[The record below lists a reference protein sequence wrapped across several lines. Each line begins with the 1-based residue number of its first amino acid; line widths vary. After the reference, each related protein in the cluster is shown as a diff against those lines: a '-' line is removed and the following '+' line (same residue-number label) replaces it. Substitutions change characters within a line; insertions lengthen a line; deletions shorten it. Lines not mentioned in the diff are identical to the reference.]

1 MKYLFSILLIIFYVS
16 HSNAADETYDCDKI
30 AKYYEKE
37 WGVDDINFLDEGTYL
52 KNKTQFKDI
61 SFRRIWVYDTPL
73 FGLQISFKNRF
84 HNMCFNDRTF
94 PYGIIV
100 EENQNNLVFHVITNV
115 GKNRV
120 YSISFDLNKYNE
132 KPSLSFLSQT
142 KIDNHYNWFVDKL
155 TLKDAIQFHKSQN
168 YEEWIKLYWRSK
180 WYHVE
185 WYKSD
190 YN

>member
-84 HNMCFNDRTF
+84 HNICFNDRTL

-100 EENQNNLVFHVITNV
+100 EENQN
-115 GKNRV
+115 
-120 YSISFDLNKYNE
+120 D
-132 KPSLSFLSQT
+132 FLG
-142 KIDNHYNWFVDKL
+142 V
-155 TLKDAIQFHKSQN
+155 LKKCHS
-168 YEEWIKLYWRSK
+168 Y
-180 WYHVE
+180 
-185 WYKSD
+185 
-190 YN
+190 